1 MFLKRNFG
9 RDRRRRKRQLLS
21 TSVRVFTETGPIDSL
36 GINISDV
43 GMSLFT
49 IANLE
54 VDSRIQV
61 ELLLPQSTERV
72 RIEGIVRHRA
82 LYLYGVE
89 FLREADEQRESDEI
103 ISPLTK
109 SSGGGGMIQKS
120 RN

>member
-9 RDRRRRKRQLLS
+9 SERRRRKRQLFN
-21 TSVRVFTETGPIDSL
+21 TSVRVFTDSGPIEAL

-54 VDSRIQV
+54 ADSRIEI
-61 ELLLPQSTERV
+61 ELLMPQSTKPM
-72 RIEGIVRHRA
+72 RIDGIVRHRA

-89 FLREADEQRESDEI
+89 FVADSDRVSKSSSMDNQLREKETESA
-103 ISPLTK
+103 
-109 SSGGGGMIQKS
+109 
-120 RN
+120 R